1 MRDHD
6 DHNDNNVNLD
16 ASYDFASDIDV
27 WFDLDS
33 DINFDLDVDK
43 DICVD
48 VDIDGNEA
56 TFAIDIQAFG
66 SDTSVD
72 LNLVV
77 AVLEGEWSSITA
89 TGYAAAA

>member
-1 MRDHD
+1 MTYGHWD
-6 DHNDNNVNLD
+6 DVDLD
-16 ASYDFASDIDV
+16 SSYDFDSTIDV
-27 WFDLDS
+27 DFDLDV
-33 DINFDLDVDK
+33 DINIDLDVDK

-56 TFAIDIQAFG
+56 SFAIDVQAYG
-66 SDTSVD
+66 HDTSVD

-89 TGYAAAA
+89 TGYAAAG

>member
-1 MRDHD
+1 MSGYGHSD
-6 DHNDNNVNLD
+6 DVNLD
-16 ASYDFASDIDV
+16 ASYEFDSDIRV
-27 WFDLDS
+27 EFDLDS
-33 DINFDLDVDK
+33 EINIDLDVDK

-56 TFAIDIQAFG
+56 TFAIDLQAYG
-66 SDTSVD
+66 ENTSVD

-89 TGYAAAA
+89 TGYAAAE